1 MTYVTDLKERQR
13 LSRVHRARYWNDPAY
28 RLRKINRAREWQG
41 LPPRE
46 TVDEIKTVGP
56 RG

>member
-1 MTYVTDLKERQR
+1 MTFETPLKERQR

>member
-1 MTYVTDLKERQR
+1 MTFETPLKERQR
-13 LSRVHRARYWNDPAY
+13 LSRVHKARYWSDSAY